1 MKKMRKCNS
10 CKLYTFKEVCPKC
23 GKKTV
28 DPSPPSYS
36 PKDKYGKYR
45 RKILKKYIS

>member
-23 GKKTV
+23 GKKTI

>member
-1 MKKMRKCNS
+1 MRKCLE
-10 CKLYTFKEVCPKC
+10 CKIYTFKEVCPKC

-28 DPSPPSYS
+28 NPNPPPYS

-45 RKILKKYIS
+45 RNLLKIEKKI